1 MGNHRLSSYS
11 DVCKNVTTKTTTKPN
26 NDLNLFKENA
36 RRINEKQKTML
47 KQRLTRRTLSTLSFR
62 RQERLKNKPM
72 EWACIET
79 IKQKLEKVKK

>member
-1 MGNHRLSSYS
+1 MSSYS
-11 DVCKNVTTKTTTKPN
+11 DVCKNATIKTPTKSN

-79 IKQKLEKVKK
+79 IKQKLEKVKEVRK

>member
-1 MGNHRLSSYS
+1 M
-11 DVCKNVTTKTTTKPN
+11 
-26 NDLNLFKENA
+26 
-36 RRINEKQKTML
+36 NEKQKTML

-79 IKQKLEKVKK
+79 IKQKLEKVKEVKK

>member
-1 MGNHRLSSYS
+1 M
-11 DVCKNVTTKTTTKPN
+11 
-26 NDLNLFKENA
+26 
-36 RRINEKQKTML
+36 NEKQKTML

-79 IKQKLEKVKK
+79 IKQKLE

>member
-1 MGNHRLSSYS
+1 M
-11 DVCKNVTTKTTTKPN
+11 
-26 NDLNLFKENA
+26 
-36 RRINEKQKTML
+36 NEKQKTML